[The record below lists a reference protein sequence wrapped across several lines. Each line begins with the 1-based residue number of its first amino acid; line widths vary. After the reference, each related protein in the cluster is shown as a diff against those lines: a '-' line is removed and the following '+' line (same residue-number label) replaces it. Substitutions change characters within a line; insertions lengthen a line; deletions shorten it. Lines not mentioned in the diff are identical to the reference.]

1 MSGMQALRR
10 PVKTEIGLWPFMLW
24 CYQRQQVVA
33 ETGRVLDGLQE
44 AAGGPRNGFSRDGV
58 AAALE
63 IARLGCHVDGGPG
76 GPEAS
81 RCHIDAELL
90 HACVLSLPYRL
101 ARVLID
107 AAEMGEQPEP
117 CAVIPCWRRVG
128 GHRVGGANVACGSWA
143 AVPVPDDLPAN
154 RYPVFYRGRRCL
166 RDNDG
171 FHFEVLGETALV
183 WSPYSAVE
191 EYPITTA
198 YKDLIDAIAATFEEA
213 MEALRCTV
221 DGMEFQEHTVLR
233 SWRGFGSGHPGN

>member
-1 MSGMQALRR
+1 VSGMQALRR
-10 PVKTEIGLWPFMLW
+10 PVKTEIGLWEMLRW
-24 CYQRQQVVA
+24 AYQKQCVVQ

-117 CAVIPCWRRVG
+117 CAVIPCWRRNG
-128 GHRVGGANVACGSWA
+128 RNGHSGTWERCPIPA
-143 AVPVPDDLPAN
+143 DLPAN
-154 RYPVFYRGRRCL
+154 RYPVLFMNRKCMRHQ
-166 RDNDG
+166 G
-171 FHFEVLGETALV
+171 FHFEIGEETAMV
-183 WSPYSAVE
+183 WSPYTIVE

-198 YKDLIDAIAATFEEA
+198 YARLVDAIAATFQEA
-213 MEALRCTV
+213 MESLRCTV
-221 DGMEFQEHTVLR
+221 DGIEFQEHTVLR